1 MKLQITGRNLDV
13 GEALRGHID
22 ERARQ
27 VSEKYFSVPI
37 SGQVTL
43 VKDAGQFRADCLVHV
58 GSGIDLKTEGRAGDA
73 QSAVDGALGKLEK
86 RLRRYKRRL
95 RDHHTARAEAVA
107 PDLAAADYVIR
118 PSDEDEAEP
127 EGDGPVIV
135 AETTQPI
142 GELTVGEAVMFLDIA
157 DRPFLL
163 FRNRGHG
170 RLNVVYRRDDGNI
183 GWIDPDLAAD

>member
-13 GEALRGHID
+13 GEALRGHIA

-27 VSEKYFSVPI
+27 VSEKYFAVPI

-43 VKDAGQFRADCLVHV
+43 AKDAGQFKADCLVHV
-58 GSGIDLKTEGRAGDA
+58 GSGIDVKAEGRAGDA
-73 QSAVDGALGKLEK
+73 QSAVEGALGKLEK

-95 RDHHTARAEAVA
+95 RDHHAARPEVA
-107 PDLAAADYVIR
+107 PELSAADYVIR
-118 PSDEDEAEP
+118 PHAEGEP
-127 EGDGPVIV
+127 EPEDANPVIV

-157 DRPFLL
+157 ERPFLL

-170 RLNVVYRRDDGNI
+170 HLNVVYRREDGNI
-183 GWIDPDLAAD
+183 GWIDPDLVAS